1 MIRKKV
7 LHVVNVSFVI
17 PYFLGEQ
24 INYFNNNNFEIHI
37 ACTPDSN
44 ILNYSKCWYFKFLP
58 LEVTRKFSFL
68 QDLLSLLK
76 LIIYIKKHNFDIV
89 VGHTPKGALL
99 ASLSSYFNR
108 TKKRFYFRHGLMY
121 ETSVGLK
128 RYILIFIE
136 RLTSYLVTDVICVSK
151 SVLNKSIE
159 YRLSDFNKLKIINH
173 GTCNG
178 VDTENKFNKKNIN
191 NDQFISLKKR
201 LNIIDSDFIVGYIG
215 RVSKDKGIDFLVEA
229 WLKLKE
235 SNNHANNFKLVIC
248 GPIDSRD
255 SISNKTINLI
265 NNESSIIHV
274 GEVSDT
280 EYYYNLFNVFV
291 LPSLR
296 EGFPTVVLEASAMEL
311 PIITTKSTGCIDSI
325 IENITGKFVSLDSL
339 DISNKIKFYY
349 DNPQIAYNHGINGR
363 KFVTQ
368 NFSQKIYFEYLL
380 KIYILD

>member
-1 MIRKKV
+1 VIRKKI

-24 INYFNNNNFEIHI
+24 INYFNSKNFEIHV

-44 ILNYSKCWYFKFLP
+44 IVKFGKCWQFKFLP

-68 QDLLSLLK
+68 KDFLSLLK
-76 LIIYIKKHNFDIV
+76 LILYIKKHNFDYV

-99 ASLSSYFNR
+99 ASISSYINR
-108 TKKRFYFRHGLMY
+108 TERRFYFRHGLMY
-121 ETSVGLK
+121 ETSVGFK
-128 RYILIFIE
+128 RYILILIE
-136 RLTSYLVTDVICVSK
+136 KLTSCLATDVICVSK

-159 YRLSDFNKLKIINH
+159 YNLSAFKKLKIINQ

-191 NDQFISLKKR
+191 NGRYLLLKKA
-201 LNIIDSDFIVGYIG
+201 LNINDGDFIVGYIG

-229 WLKLKE
+229 WFKFLE
-235 SNNHANNFKLVIC
+235 FNSQVNNFKLVIC

-255 SISNKTINLI
+255 SISTRTFDLI

-325 IENITGKFVSLDSL
+325 IENKTGMFISIDSV
-339 DISNKIKFYY
+339 DILNKIQFYY
-349 DNPQIAYNHGINGR
+349 DKPKLAHNHGINGR
-363 KFVTQ
+363 NFVIQ
-368 NFSQKIYFEYLL
+368 NFSQKIFYEHLL
-380 KIYILD
+380 KNLYS